1 VNVQP
6 NALDMEVGAFL
17 LAMAR
22 FSPLLMVPAFTP
34 FAWVPAYV
42 RVTILLALTAIAVG
56 TNTAPIPSLGMEAP
70 LPFVLALVGES
81 LLGLSLS
88 LAVVL
93 PAAALGFSASVVDM
107 QSGIAAASLFNPSTR
122 VTQALVG
129 TTVQWAGMMVFF
141 ASGLHLLLLQGLVA
155 SIHVVPLGEGR
166 LLLSPEHFVS
176 MLSSQFLLGMMVVI
190 PVVLGLFAIDL
201 AVAYASR
208 SMPQANVYFVALPLK
223 VLSAFV
229 LLAGALR
236 WAPQL
241 IGRLYRDA
249 FSTLPGLAGVP

>member
-1 VNVQP
+1 MD
-6 NALDMEVGAFL
+6 AEVGAFL

-42 RVTILLALTAIAVG
+42 RVIILLALAVIAVG
-56 TNTAPIPSLGMEAP
+56 GHAAPVPAFGLDTP

-81 LLGLSLS
+81 VLGLSLS
-88 LAVVL
+88 LAIIL

-107 QSGIAAASLFNPSTR
+107 QSGIAAASLFNPTTHVTEALTST
-122 VTQALVG
+122 A
-129 TTVQWAGMMVFF
+129 VQWAGMMVFF
-141 ASGLHLLLLQGLVA
+141 ALGLHLLLLQGLVA
-155 SIHVVPLGEGR
+155 SIDMVPLGTGR
-166 LLLSPEHFVS
+166 LALSPETFAGL
-176 MLSSQFLLGMMVVI
+176 LSSQFLLGMMVVL

-201 AVAYASR
+201 AIAYASR

-223 VLSAFV
+223 VLAGFV

-236 WAPQL
+236 WAPAL
-241 IGRLYRDA
+241 IGRLYRDV
-249 FSTLPGLAGVP
+249 FSALPGLAEVR

>member
-1 VNVQP
+1 VTVLQHVMDLGV
-6 NALDMEVGAFL
+6 AAFL

-22 FSPLLMVPAFTP
+22 FAPLLMVPAFTP

-42 RVTILLALTAIAVG
+42 RVIVLLALTAIAVG
-56 TNTAPIPSLGMEAP
+56 AGAPTATHLSIDAP
-70 LPFVLALVGES
+70 LAFVLALVGES
-81 LLGLSLS
+81 LLGFSLS

-122 VTQALVG
+122 VTEALVG

-141 ASGLHLLLLQGLVA
+141 AMGLHLMLLQGLVA
-155 SIHVVPLGEGR
+155 SVQLVPLGTGSF
-166 LLLSPEHFVS
+166 LLSPETFMS
-176 MLSSQFLLGMMVVI
+176 LLSSQFLLGMMVVV

-223 VLSAFV
+223 MLLAFA

-249 FSTLPGLAGVP
+249 FSSLPVLSGVH

>member
-1 VNVQP
+1 MDLGI
-6 NALDMEVGAFL
+6 AAFA

-22 FSPLLMVPAFTP
+22 FAPLLMVPAFTP
-34 FAWVPAYV
+34 FAWVPVYV
-42 RVTILLALTAIAVG
+42 RVIILLALAMLALGSGVAAV
-56 TNTAPIPSLGMEAP
+56 PHYSVEMP
-70 LPFVLALVGES
+70 LPFLLALLGES
-81 LLGLSLS
+81 LLGFSMS

-107 QSGIAAASLFNPSTR
+107 QSGIAAASLFNPTTR
-122 VTQALVG
+122 VTEALVG

-141 ASGLHLLLLQGLVA
+141 AMGLHLLLLQGLVA
-155 SIHVVPLGEGR
+155 STRLVPLGSGG
-166 LLLSPEHFVS
+166 LLLSPDQFFS
-176 MLSSQFLLGMMVVI
+176 MLSSQFLLGMTVVV

-223 VLSAFV
+223 MLAAFV

-236 WAPQL
+236 WAPLL

-249 FSTLPGLAGVP
+249 FSSLPLLTGVR

>member
-1 VNVQP
+1 MQHLV
-6 NALDMEVGAFL
+6 DMDVAAFL

-22 FSPLLMVPAFTP
+22 FAPLLLVPAFTP

-42 RVTILLALTAIAVG
+42 RVIVLLALTMVAVG
-56 TNTAPIPSLGMEAP
+56 VSAPPVTPFGMERP
-70 LPFVLALVGES
+70 LAFLLALAGES

-93 PAAALGFSASVVDM
+93 PAAALGFSAGVVDM

-122 VTQALVG
+122 VAEALVG
-129 TTVQWAGMMVFF
+129 TAVQWAGMMVFF
-141 ASGLHLLLLQGLVA
+141 ATGLHLLLLQGLVA
-155 SIHVVPLGEGR
+155 SVQLVPLGTGSF
-166 LLLSPEHFVS
+166 LLSPETF
-176 MLSSQFLLGMMVVI
+176 MGLLSSQFLLGMMVVV
-190 PVVLGLFAIDL
+190 PVVLGLFAVDL

-208 SMPQANVYFVALPLK
+208 SMPQANVYFVALPVKMLA
-223 VLSAFV
+223 AFV

-249 FSTLPGLAGVP
+249 FSSLPVLSGVH

>member
-1 VNVQP
+1 MTVLQ
-6 NALDMEVGAFL
+6 EVMDIGMAAFL

-22 FSPLLMVPAFTP
+22 FAPLLMVPAFTP

-42 RVTILLALTAIAVG
+42 RVIMLLALTMVAVG
-56 TNTAPIPSLGMEAP
+56 GGVGTVPHFSIDAP
-70 LPFVLALVGES
+70 LPFLLALVGES
-81 LLGLSLS
+81 LMGFSLS

-122 VTQALVG
+122 VTEALVA

-141 ASGLHLLLLQGLVA
+141 ATGLHLLLLQGLVA
-155 SIHVVPLGEGR
+155 STGLVPLGSGG
-166 LLLSPEHFVS
+166 LMLSPADFMR
-176 MLSSQFLLGMMVVI
+176 MLSSQFLLGMTVVI

-201 AVAYASR
+201 AIAYASR

-223 VLSAFV
+223 MLSAFI

-236 WAPQL
+236 WAPLL

-249 FSTLPGLAGVP
+249 FSSLSVLTGR

>member
-1 VNVQP
+1 MQP
-6 NALDMEVGAFL
+6 SPIAGEVSAFL

-22 FSPLLMVPAFTP
+22 FAPLLMVPAFTP

-42 RVTILLALTAIAVG
+42 RVIVLLALTAIAIG
-56 TNTAPIPSLGMEAP
+56 TGTAAVPHFSADAP
-70 LPFVLALVGES
+70 LPFLLALLGES
-81 LLGLSLS
+81 LLGFSLS

-122 VTQALVG
+122 VTEALIA
-129 TTVQWAGMMVFF
+129 TLVQWAGMVVFF
-141 ASGLHLLLLQGLVA
+141 ALGLHLLLLQGLVA
-155 SIHVVPLGEGR
+155 SIQVVPLGTGG
-166 LLLSPEHFVS
+166 LLLSSDDFIR

-201 AVAYASR
+201 GVAYASR

-223 VLSAFV
+223 MLSAFA

-249 FSTLPGLAGVP
+249 FSSLPILSGVH

>member
-1 VNVQP
+1 MVQP
-6 NALDMEVGAFL
+6 LTMDMELGAFL

-22 FSPLLMVPAFTP
+22 FSPLLVVPAFTP

-42 RVTILLALTAIAVG
+42 RVTVLLALALVAMGTRTVPVPNLAI
-56 TNTAPIPSLGMEAP
+56 SAP
-70 LPFVLALVGES
+70 LPFMLALVGES
-81 LLGLSLS
+81 LLGFSLS

-93 PAAALGFSASVVDM
+93 PAAALGFSAGVVDM

-122 VTQALVG
+122 VSEALVG
-129 TTVQWAGMMVFF
+129 TMVQWAGMMVFF
-141 ASGLHLLLLQGLVA
+141 AAGLHLLLLQGLVA

-166 LLLSPEHFVS
+166 LLLSPGHFMG

-223 VLSAFV
+223 VLCALV

-236 WAPQL
+236 WAPML

>member
-1 VNVQP
+1 MIVLIHAIDV
-6 NALDMEVGAFL
+6 EVTAFM

-22 FSPLLMVPAFTP
+22 FSPLLLVPAFTP

-42 RVTILLALTAIAVG
+42 RVIVLLVLAALAVG
-56 TNTAPIPSLGMEAP
+56 TSTMPVPTLGMDAP
-70 LPFVLALVGES
+70 LPFALALLGET
-81 LLGLSLS
+81 LLGFSFS

-122 VTQALVG
+122 VTEALVG

-155 SIHVVPLGEGR
+155 SLGLVPLGAGR
-166 LLLSPEHFVS
+166 WALSPDNFVA
-176 MLSSQFLLGMMVVI
+176 MVSSQFLLGMMVVV
-190 PVVLGLFAIDL
+190 PVVLGLFAMDL

-223 VLSAFV
+223 MLSAFI

-236 WAPQL
+236 FAPML

-249 FSTLPGLAGVP
+249 FSSLPLLAGVH

>member
-1 VNVQP
+1 MQVNSV
-6 NALDMEVGAFL
+6 DVEVAAFL

-22 FSPLLMVPAFTP
+22 FAPLLMVPAFSP

-42 RVTILLALTAIAVG
+42 RVTVLLALTLIAVSIRM
-56 TNTAPIPSLGMEAP
+56 APVPSLAMDAP

-81 LLGLSLS
+81 LLGFSLS

-122 VTQALVG
+122 VTEALIG
-129 TTVQWAGMMVFF
+129 TLVQWAGMMVFF
-141 ASGLHLLLLQGLVA
+141 AAGLHLLLLQGLVA
-155 SIHVVPLGEGR
+155 SIRAVPLGEGR
-166 LLLSPEHFVS
+166 LLLSPAIFMA

-223 VLSAFV
+223 VLSGFV

-236 WAPQL
+236 WAPML
-241 IGRLYRDA
+241 IERLYRDA
-249 FSTLPGLAGVP
+249 FSTLPGLAGAP